1 MEEKI
6 IEVEGISK
14 DFGKIKALQDVSF
27 YLKNGE
33 IICILGENGSGK
45 STLIKIIAGIIKPT
59 NGKLK
64 IFGKDPFKER
74 NVYSK
79 IGFLFHEEL
88 FYEELT
94 LFENLYFISK
104 ILNVENFFEK
114 IKKISSLFLIE
125 DKLKEKVKNLSRGE
139 IQKAGF
145 VRALLNSPEILIL
158 DEPFTAVDEK
168 GREIIVKVFEDFKKE
183 KKSIIF
189 STHDK
194 EIAKNIS
201 DKLLLLS
208 KGKKI
213 YFGNLKNFL
222 NFH

>member
-6 IEVEGISK
+6 IEVENISK
-14 DFGKIKALQDVSF
+14 DFGKIKALENVSF

-33 IICILGENGSGK
+33 TICILGENGSGK

-74 NVYSK
+74 SVYSK

-104 ILNVENFFEK
+104 ILNIENSFEK
-114 IKKISSLFLIE
+114 IKRISSLFLIE

-145 VRALLNSPEILIL
+145 VRALLNNPEILIL

-168 GREIIVKVFEDFKKE
+168 GREIIIEVFKDFKEE
-183 KKSIIF
+183 KKSVIF

-201 DKLLLLS
+201 DKILLLS

-213 YFGNLKNFL
+213 YFGEFEKF
-222 NFH
+222 F

>member
-6 IEVEGISK
+6 IEVEGVSK

-213 YFGNLKNFL
+213 YFGDLKNFF

>member
-6 IEVEGISK
+6 IEAEGVSK
-14 DFGKIKALQDVSF
+14 DFGKIKALQGVSF
-27 YLKNGE
+27 YLKRGE
-33 IICILGENGSGK
+33 ILSILGENGSGK

-64 IFGKDPFKER
+64 IFGKDPYKER
-74 NVYSK
+74 SVYSK

-104 ILNVENFFEK
+104 ILNIENFFDK
-114 IKKISSLFLIE
+114 IKKLSSLFLIE

-145 VRALLNSPEILIL
+145 VRALLNDPEILIL

-168 GREIIVKVFEDFKKE
+168 GREIIIEVFKDFKKE
-183 KKSIIF
+183 KKSVIF

-201 DKLLLLS
+201 DKVLLLS

-213 YFGNLKNFL
+213 YFGEFEKF
-222 NFH
+222 F

>member
-6 IEVEGISK
+6 IEVEGVSK

-213 YFGNLKNFL
+213 YFGDLKNF
-222 NFH
+222 